1 MKSIFSALTLIAV
14 IICGNRC
21 AKAQS
26 FDTLVY
32 HSTYTIP
39 FNTIYNNEPIE
50 ELSGIEYTGNN
61 SQYYLIPQSRNKSHF
76 FLYSIYVLD
85 DSMYVKIDS
94 VLYLDHGPLEAE
106 SIRINPKNKQI
117 YIAEEG
123 NGYSHIYRL
132 NDENKLDTVYSSAL
146 PQKTN
151 SGYEGLC
158 FNTTGTKMYISL
170 ERPKNAIASQII
182 VCDLENNNEVIYD
195 YFLDDLPLDRNKDN
209 GITELLYIDDSTL
222 LVVERAFLGAKHG
235 MSVRVYKVRIPSN
248 REVIKKIKLLTNFSG
263 IPAIDNIEGVT
274 YSASGKEL
282 IFISDNNANHH
293 QQTLFICMKIE

>member
-1 MKSIFSALTLIAV
+1 MKNFFLTLTLIAV
-14 IICGNRC
+14 IICGNHSTN
-21 AKAQS
+21 AQS

-32 HSTYTIP
+32 HSTFTIP
-39 FNTIYNNEPIE
+39 FNTTYKNEPIE

-61 SQYYLIPQSRNKSHF
+61 NQYYVIPQSKNKSYV
-76 FLYSIYVLD
+76 FLCSIYVLD
-85 DSMYVKIDS
+85 DSIHVKIDS
-94 VLYLDHGPLEAE
+94 LLYFDHGSLEAE

-123 NGYSHIYRL
+123 DGYSHIYRL
-132 NDENKLDTVYSSAL
+132 NNDNKLDAIYSSPL

-170 ERPKNAIASQII
+170 ERPKTGNTSRII

-195 YFLDDLPLDRNKDN
+195 YFLDELPLDRNNDN
-209 GITELLYIDDSTL
+209 GISELLYIDDSTL
-222 LVVERAFLGAKHG
+222 LVIERAYLGEKHG
-235 MSVRVYKVRIPSN
+235 MSVRAYKVRIPSN
-248 REVIKKIKLLTNFSG
+248 GEAIMKIKLLTNFSD

-282 IFISDNNANHH
+282 IFISDNNANQH